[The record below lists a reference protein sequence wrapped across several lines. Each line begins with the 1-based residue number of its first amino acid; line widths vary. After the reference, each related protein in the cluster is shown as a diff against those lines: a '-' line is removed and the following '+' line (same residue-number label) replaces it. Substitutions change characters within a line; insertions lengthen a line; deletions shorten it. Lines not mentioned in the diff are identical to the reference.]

1 MGKWRRLV
9 IFLIVV
15 MLAGCTA
22 QPVAQQTFVLG
33 DAPPGQRITLEM
45 TLRNAR
51 DQNGILRNGTL
62 SITSLNDGQR
72 SMVHVTTTDAVAPVW
87 LATVDN
93 NAVFVTENQE
103 RRVVDGQCTR
113 DAIGFPPVSM
123 RDLLGPLH
131 GFGQQNDVWQSRQG
145 GAAWNDFDAQ
155 AVTDTQG
162 VLASMTGQGRGKV
175 LLPGGDVITADV
187 TWRYTT
193 DIYPVTIVV
202 PTTRCESQEFDD
214 ISFPESFGASTSMGS
229 ALLFSTKGTTTS
241 LRDSLMQH
249 WQNNGLMP
257 IIRDENQQ
265 SVTLEV
271 TIKSQIVRA
280 FLVQIS
286 DQRVDITVIRIAP

>member
-1 MGKWRRLV
+1 MNNWHRLV
-9 IFLIVV
+9 IYLIAV

-33 DAPPGQRITLEM
+33 DAPLGQRVMLEI

-62 SITSLNDGQR
+62 SVTSLNDGQR
-72 SMVHVTTTDAVAPVW
+72 SMIHVTTTDAVAPVW
-87 LATVDN
+87 LTTVYN

-113 DAIGFPPVSM
+113 DASGFPPVSI
-123 RDLLGPLH
+123 RDMLGPLH
-131 GFGQQNDVWQSRQG
+131 GFTQQNDTWASRQG
-145 GAAWNDFDAQ
+145 GAAWISFDAQ
-155 AVTDTQG
+155 AITDMHG
-162 VLASMTGQGRGKV
+162 ILASMTGAGRGKV

-193 DIYPVTIVV
+193 EAYPVTVV
-202 PTTRCESQEFDD
+202 APTTRCESQEFDD

-229 ALLFSTKGTTTS
+229 ALLFSVQGTIVS
-241 LRDSLMQH
+241 LRDTLMQH

-257 IIRDENQQ
+257 IIRDQNQQ

-271 TIKSQIVRA
+271 TIHSYIVRA
-280 FLVQIS
+280 FLVQTS
-286 DQRVDITVIRIAP
+286 DQRVDITVIRITP